1 MTRRERTLLIA
12 VGTIGVLLLF
22 FFYIYSPRQ
31 AEYRRLQA
39 TLETQQTQLA
49 RMEATA
55 RQITRLREEFTRL
68 QAFIADIEAKLPAQ
82 KEMPALLVQ
91 LERLTR
97 SLAINLLSIRP
108 GQVQAVQAAAV
119 PPAPGAPPPAPG
131 TLAAAPAPTYLKFPI
146 GITIEATYEEVVR
159 LTRELNDFPRMIAI
173 SNIALQPRTIPKL
186 AVTVDVETYVLPR
199 GAR

>member
-22 FFYIYSPRQ
+22 YFYVYSPRQ

-97 SLAINLLSIRP
+97 SLAVNLLSIRP
-108 GQVQAVQAAAV
+108 GQLQAVQAAA
-119 PPAPGAPPPAPG
+119 PAPAPGAPAPAPV
-131 TLAAAPAPTYLKFPI
+131 APGPTYLKFPI
-146 GITIEATYEEVVR
+146 GITVEGTYEEVVR
-159 LTRELNDFPRMIAI
+159 LTRELMDFPRMIAI
-173 SNIALQPRTIPKL
+173 RNIALQPRTIPKL
-186 AVTVDVETYVLPR
+186 SIAIDVETYVLPR
-199 GAR
+199 EAR